1 MAEALE
7 DATVTTATPQ
17 KPRTLR
23 GASRTDTTRPRRR
36 PLSPTSRRPRLRRSA
51 PVRQSTSRRT
61 TRSPRTAL
69 TCTPTPSRGGTARSR
84 RTRPSRATRRTSTT
98 RSPRRSRPTT
108 SLTPTA
114 VGASSSSTGSAS
126 DALTSY
132 PSLASSWARPA
143 SSALSRPRA
152 PCGCLPPTAT
162 TSTSV
167 DKKEKPRV
175 PALDVRLLTALQVL
189 QEIPY
194 APFSFLQRRSGRA
207 SLRRLLRSTI
217 EPPAKC
223 QHPQNRNRRGSGQTS
238 KNGRESARG
247 TENSCGIPAIFTG
260 TA

>member
-1 MAEALE
+1 MASAAGPSGSAASSRAQPNGASRSRS
-7 DATVTTATPQ
+7 ATGRSSSAPRSCLRLPRLGRRHSRTPPSPPPPQ

-23 GASRTDTTRPRRR
+23 GASRTDTARPRRR

-51 PVRQSTSRRT
+51 PVRLSTSRRT

-132 PSLASSWARPA
+132 PSLASSWARPQ
-143 SSALSRPRA
+143 LHP
-152 PCGCLPPTAT
+152 PCQG
-162 TSTSV
+162 
-167 DKKEKPRV
+167 RG
-175 PALDVRLLTALQVL
+175 RLA
-189 QEIPY
+189 
-194 APFSFLQRRSGRA
+194 AAFRR
-207 SLRRLLRSTI
+207 RR
-217 EPPAKC
+217 
-223 QHPQNRNRRGSGQTS
+223 
-238 KNGRESARG
+238 
-247 TENSCGIPAIFTG
+247 
-260 TA
+260 